1 MAGIYRVRPD
11 VRDATA
17 GRGKEKNHEW
27 RRISGSDSRYK
38 HFGVKIGQ
46 EVTLVLENGNRQQFE
61 RVRARVAEFHPRMYW
76 VRVQYLRSGQ
86 SECYSP
92 TAFCEALIQ

>member
-1 MAGIYRVRPD
+1 MNGEGF
-11 VRDATA
+11 RDPTA
-17 GRGKEKNHEW
+17 DAA
-27 RRISGSDSRYK
+27 ISRLTREEQAYER
-38 HFGVKIGQ
+38 FGVKTGQ
-46 EVTLVLENGNRQQFE
+46 EVTLVIENGNRQQFE

-92 TAFCEALIQ
+92 TAFREALIW